1 MWCAGLVTDFGDV
14 SHGINEQAWLAL
26 EDAKAEGLLA
36 RTDRIETIDSR
47 DRAANIAAFGDAGYD
62 IVVTVG
68 ASIADETA
76 AAAEK
81 YPKTAF
87 IGVEQSKPAQT
98 ANLALL
104 VFHEERAGFLA
115 GVLADSVSR
124 TGNVAAVCEAS
135 YVDSIRQYCEGFRA
149 GALYQDPTARVNVA
163 YREGRSE
170 LLFHDADWGRETA
183 LEMVRGGADVVFAA
197 GGETADAALEAAA
210 AEGAL
215 VIGSE
220 TDAYTRLKDVR
231 PFLLTSAANDVRT
244 GVRVLLDAA
253 VHGRLPAGK
262 YFGQTE
268 LAPFHELESRIPAG
282 VVTRLAEIR
291 ASLEAGAIPLEVPAR
306 VP

>member
-1 MWCAGLVTDFGDV
+1 VWCAGLVTDFGDV
-14 SHGINEQAWLAL
+14 SHGINEQTWLAL

-36 RTDRIETIDSR
+36 RTDRIETVDSR
-47 DRAANIAAFGDAGYD
+47 DRAPNIAAFGDAGYD

-76 AAAEK
+76 AAAPQ
-81 YPKTAF
+81 YPNTAF
-87 IGVEQSKPAQT
+87 IGVEQSQPAQIP
-98 ANLALL
+98 NLALL

-115 GVLADSVSR
+115 GVLADAVSR

-135 YVDSIRQYCEGFRA
+135 YIDSIRQYCEGFRG
-149 GALYQDPTARVNVA
+149 GALYHEPTARVDVA
-163 YREGRSE
+163 YRDGRSE

-210 AEGAL
+210 AQGAL

-220 TDAYTRLKDVR
+220 TDAYTHLKDVR
-231 PFLLTSAANDVRT
+231 PFLLTSAMNDVRT

-253 VHGRLPAGK
+253 VHRRLPAGE
-262 YFGQTE
+262 YFGQTG
-268 LAPFHELESRIPAG
+268 LASFHDLESRIPAG
-282 VVTRLAEIR
+282 AVTRLAEIR